1 MAEVTKQRW
10 DEAQDYEKNWWLN
23 NKEEN
28 ISKAYKKG
36 ANKIEEEIKDLIK
49 INKKT
54 KILQIGS
61 GPEDV
66 INYFTKG
73 ELYGIEPL
81 ADFFKEK
88 GLLKKSRVK
97 VIKGVGEN
105 LPFKDNSLD
114 VIIIINVLDHCQSPK
129 KVLSEIKRCLKKEG
143 ILYIRT
149 YVRPNLF
156 LPLLRIVWKTKL
168 STAKGHPHLFSE
180 KDSLKMLNKS
190 GFLVLKTT
198 STKKGRIKFKSMK
211 SPRLFIQRVIEY
223 GYTCVCKKR

>member
-114 VIIIINVLDHCQSPK
+114 VI
-129 KVLSEIKRCLKKEG
+129 
-143 ILYIRT
+143 
-149 YVRPNLF
+149 
-156 LPLLRIVWKTKL
+156 
-168 STAKGHPHLFSE
+168 
-180 KDSLKMLNKS
+180 
-190 GFLVLKTT
+190 
-198 STKKGRIKFKSMK
+198 
-211 SPRLFIQRVIEY
+211 
-223 GYTCVCKKR
+223 